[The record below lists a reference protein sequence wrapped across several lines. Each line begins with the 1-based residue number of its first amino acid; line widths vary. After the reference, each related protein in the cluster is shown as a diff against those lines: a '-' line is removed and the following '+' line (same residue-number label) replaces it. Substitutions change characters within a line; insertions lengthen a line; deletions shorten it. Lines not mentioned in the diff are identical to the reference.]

1 MAMSKGN
8 VSGTQHPIV
17 PLPFDPRRL
26 DGISERMIISHHE
39 NNYGGAVKNLNKVEE
54 ELARVG
60 KDTPGFI
67 RLERAEKAA
76 AMLAAR

>member
-1 MAMSKGN
+1 
-8 VSGTQHPIV
+8 
-17 PLPFDPRRL
+17 
-26 DGISERMIISHHE
+26 
-39 NNYGGAVKNLNKVEE
+39 VKNLNKVEE